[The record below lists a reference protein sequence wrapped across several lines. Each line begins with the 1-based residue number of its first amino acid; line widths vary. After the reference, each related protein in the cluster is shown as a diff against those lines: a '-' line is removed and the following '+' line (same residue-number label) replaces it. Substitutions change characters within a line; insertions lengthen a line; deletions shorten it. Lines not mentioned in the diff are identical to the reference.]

1 MKKILTNVEIEKYIN
16 TISGK
21 DSFRNNAELK
31 IPGSLDWSLRVNIK
45 ALTDVYSLY
54 SEARNELVQKYISA
68 GKVENDRIKPEFVSE
83 YNKDLV
89 ELMSQKNEIEFRK
102 LNVKDFITFP
112 LSMPEKD
119 VLFAMC
125 EDEDVENYFNG
136 QEGDTDE

>member
-16 TISGK
+16 TISVK

-54 SEARNELVQKYISA
+54 NEARNELVQKYISA

-89 ELMSQKNEIEFRK
+89 ELMSQKNDIEFRK
-102 LNVKDFITFP
+102 LNVKDFITLP

-125 EDEDVENYFNG
+125 DEKDIDDFFAEDECDK
-136 QEGDTDE
+136 

>member
-21 DSFRNNAELK
+21 DSFRNNTELK

-54 SEARNELVQKYISA
+54 SEARNELVQKYISS

-89 ELMSQKNEIEFRK
+89 ELMSQKNDIEFRK
-102 LNVKDFITFP
+102 LNVKDFITLP

-125 EDEDVENYFNG
+125 DDKDIDDFFC
-136 QEGDTDE
+136 

>member
-54 SEARNELVQKYISA
+54 NEARNELVQKYISS

-89 ELMSQKNEIEFRK
+89 ELMSQKNDIEFRK
-102 LNVKDFITFP
+102 LNVKDFINLP

-119 VLFAMC
+119 VLFVMC
-125 EDEDVENYFNG
+125 DDKDVDDFFAEQEDSEK
-136 QEGDTDE
+136 

>member
-54 SEARNELVQKYISA
+54 NEARNELVQKYISS

-89 ELMSQKNEIEFRK
+89 ELMSQKNDIEFRK
-102 LNVKDFITFP
+102 LNVKDFITLP

-125 EDEDVENYFNG
+125 DDKDIDDFFAEQEDSEK
-136 QEGDTDE
+136 

>member
-54 SEARNELVQKYISA
+54 NEARNELVQKYISA

-89 ELMSQKNEIEFRK
+89 ELMSQKNDIEFRK
-102 LNVKDFITFP
+102 LNVKDFITLP

-125 EDEDVENYFNG
+125 DEKDIDDFFAEQEDSEK
-136 QEGDTDE
+136 

>member
-54 SEARNELVQKYISA
+54 NEARNELVQKYISA

-89 ELMSQKNEIEFRK
+89 ELMSQKNDIEFRK
-102 LNVKDFITFP
+102 LNVKDFINLP

-119 VLFAMC
+119 VLFVMC
-125 EDEDVENYFNG
+125 DDKDVDDFFAEQEDSEK
-136 QEGDTDE
+136 

>member
-54 SEARNELVQKYISA
+54 NEARNELVQKYISA

-89 ELMSQKNEIEFRK
+89 ELMSQKNDIEFRK
-102 LNVKDFITFP
+102 LNVKDFINLP

-119 VLFAMC
+119 VLFVMC
-125 EDEDVENYFNG
+125 DEKDIDDFFAEQEDSEK
-136 QEGDTDE
+136 

>member
-54 SEARNELVQKYISA
+54 NEARNELVQKYISS

-89 ELMSQKNEIEFRK
+89 ELMSQKNDIEFRK
-102 LNVKDFITFP
+102 LNVKDFITLP

-125 EDEDVENYFNG
+125 DEKDIDDFFC
-136 QEGDTDE
+136 

>member
-54 SEARNELVQKYISA
+54 NEARNELVQKYISA

-83 YNKDLV
+83 YNKDLI

-102 LNVKDFITFP
+102 LNVKDFITLP

-125 EDEDVENYFNG
+125 DDKDIDDFFAEQEDSEK
-136 QEGDTDE
+136 

>member
-31 IPGSLDWSLRVNIK
+31 ISGSLDWSLRVNIK

-102 LNVKDFITFP
+102 LNVKDFVSLP

-119 VLFAMC
+119 VLFVMC
-125 EDEDVENYFNG
+125 DDKDVDDFFAEQEDSEK
-136 QEGDTDE
+136 

>member
-16 TISGK
+16 TISWK

-54 SEARNELVQKYISA
+54 NEARNELVQKYISA

-89 ELMSQKNEIEFRK
+89 ELMSQKNDIEFRK
-102 LNVKDFITFP
+102 LNVKDFITLP

-125 EDEDVENYFNG
+125 DDKDIDDFFAEQEDSEK
-136 QEGDTDE
+136 

>member
-1 MKKILTNVEIEKYIN
+1 MKKILTYVEIEKYIN

-89 ELMSQKNEIEFRK
+89 DLMSQKNDIEFRK
-102 LNVKDFITFP
+102 LNVKDFITLP

-125 EDEDVENYFNG
+125 DEKDIDDFFAEQEDSEK
-136 QEGDTDE
+136 

>member
-54 SEARNELVQKYISA
+54 NEARNELVQKYISS

-102 LNVKDFITFP
+102 LNVKDFITLP

-125 EDEDVENYFNG
+125 DEKDIDDFFAEQEDSEK
-136 QEGDTDE
+136 

>member
-1 MKKILTNVEIEKYIN
+1 MKKILSNMEIEKYIN

-54 SEARNELVQKYISA
+54 NEARNELVQKYISA
-68 GKVENDRIKPEFVSE
+68 GKVEYDRIKPEFVSQ

-89 ELMSQKNEIEFRK
+89 ELMSQKNDIEFRK
-102 LNVKDFITFP
+102 LNVKDFITLP

-125 EDEDVENYFNG
+125 DEKDIDDFFAEQEDSEK
-136 QEGDTDE
+136 

>member
-1 MKKILTNVEIEKYIN
+1 MKKILTNMEIEKYIN

-54 SEARNELVQKYISA
+54 NEARNELVQKYISS

-89 ELMSQKNEIEFRK
+89 ELMSQKNDIEFRK
-102 LNVKDFITFP
+102 LNVKDFITLP

-125 EDEDVENYFNG
+125 DDKDIDDFFC
-136 QEGDTDE
+136 

>member
-1 MKKILTNVEIEKYIN
+1 M
-16 TISGK
+16 
-21 DSFRNNAELK
+21 
-31 IPGSLDWSLRVNIK
+31 RVNIK

-102 LNVKDFITFP
+102 LNVKDFVSLP

-119 VLFAMC
+119 VLFVMC
-125 EDEDVENYFNG
+125 DDKDVDDFFAEQEDSEK
-136 QEGDTDE
+136 

>member
-54 SEARNELVQKYISA
+54 NEARNELVQKYISS

-89 ELMSQKNEIEFRK
+89 ELMSQKNDIEFRK
-102 LNVKDFITFP
+102 LNVKDFITLP

-125 EDEDVENYFNG
+125 DEKDIDDFFAEQEDSEK
-136 QEGDTDE
+136 

>member
-54 SEARNELVQKYISA
+54 NEARNELVQKYISA

-89 ELMSQKNEIEFRK
+89 ELMSQKNDIEFRK
-102 LNVKDFITFP
+102 LNVKDFITLP

-119 VLFAMC
+119 VLFIMC

-136 QEGDTDE
+136 QEEDTDE

>member
-1 MKKILTNVEIEKYIN
+1 MKKILTNIEIEKYIN

-54 SEARNELVQKYISA
+54 NEARNELVQKYISS

-89 ELMSQKNEIEFRK
+89 ELMSQKNDIEFRK
-102 LNVKDFITFP
+102 LNVKDFITLP

-125 EDEDVENYFNG
+125 DEKDIDDFFAEQEDSEK
-136 QEGDTDE
+136 

>member
-54 SEARNELVQKYISA
+54 NEARNELVQKYISS

-102 LNVKDFITFP
+102 LNVKDFITLP

-119 VLFAMC
+119 VLFVMC
-125 EDEDVENYFNG
+125 DDKDVDDFFAEQEDSEK
-136 QEGDTDE
+136 

>member
-16 TISGK
+16 TIFGK
-21 DSFRNNAELK
+21 DSFRNNTELK
-31 IPGSLDWSLRVNIK
+31 ISGSLDWSLRVNIK

-68 GKVENDRIKPEFVSE
+68 GKVENDRIKSEFVSE

-102 LNVKDFITFP
+102 LNVKDFVSLP

-119 VLFAMC
+119 VLFVMC
-125 EDEDVENYFNG
+125 DDKDVDDFFAEQEDSEK
-136 QEGDTDE
+136 

>member
-89 ELMSQKNEIEFRK
+89 ELMSQKNDIEFRK
-102 LNVKDFITFP
+102 LNVKDFISLP

-125 EDEDVENYFNG
+125 DDKDIDDFFAEQEDSEK
-136 QEGDTDE
+136 

>member
-21 DSFRNNAELK
+21 DSFRNNVELK

-89 ELMSQKNEIEFRK
+89 ELMSQKNDIEFRK
-102 LNVKDFITFP
+102 LNVKDFITLP

-119 VLFAMC
+119 VLFIMC
-125 EDEDVENYFNG
+125 DD
-136 QEGDTDE
+136 QDTDDFLAEQEDSEK

>member
-1 MKKILTNVEIEKYIN
+1 MKKILTNMEIEKYIN

-54 SEARNELVQKYISA
+54 NEARNELVQKYISS

-89 ELMSQKNEIEFRK
+89 ELMSQKNDIEFRK
-102 LNVKDFITFP
+102 LNVKDFITLP

-125 EDEDVENYFNG
+125 DEKDIDDFFVEQEDSEK
-136 QEGDTDE
+136 

>member
-54 SEARNELVQKYISA
+54 NEARNELVQKYISS

-102 LNVKDFITFP
+102 LNVKDIITLP
-112 LSMPEKD
+112 LSIPHKD
-119 VLFAMC
+119 VLFTMC
-125 EDEDVENYFNG
+125 DEKDIDDFFAEQEDSEK
-136 QEGDTDE
+136 

>member
-89 ELMSQKNEIEFRK
+89 ELMSQKNDIEFRK
-102 LNVKDFITFP
+102 LNVKDFINLP

-125 EDEDVENYFNG
+125 DEKDIDDFFAEQEDSEK
-136 QEGDTDE
+136 